1 MTLASHLGE
10 IGRLWLLIAVLAAA
24 CGKSLAFGRFC
35 RDLVASFPELG
46 KAGVPVAASIVTV
59 EWLLAAALLSGGV
72 VARYGLI
79 ATALL
84 FTALTLVVALALAQ
98 DRTVVCSCFGST
110 SHRMSGYDL
119 VRNGLLVGVA
129 VFGAFAPPSAGL
141 DVFSHIALA
150 GIALIAFQ
158 LSVGLQDIVA
168 VLRIKV

>member
-1 MTLASHLGE
+1 
-10 IGRLWLLIAVLAAA
+10 
-24 CGKSLAFGRFC
+24 
-35 RDLVASFPELG
+35 
-46 KAGVPVAASIVTV
+46 
-59 EWLLAAALLSGGV
+59 LLSGGV

-84 FTALTLVVALALAQ
+84 FASLTLVVALALAQ
-98 DRTVVCSCFGST
+98 DRTVVCSCFGAT

-129 VFGAFAPPSAGL
+129 VFGVLAPPSADL

>member
-1 MTLASHLGE
+1 MTVASHLGE
-10 IGRLWLLIAVLAAA
+10 ISRLWLLIAVLVAA
-24 CGKSLAFGRFC
+24 CGKSFAFGRFC
-35 RDLVASFPELG
+35 RDLAASFPELG
-46 KAGVPVAASIVTV
+46 KAGVPVAAAIVTV
-59 EWLLAAALLSGGV
+59 EWLLAAALLGGGV

-84 FTALTLVVALALAQ
+84 FAALTLVVALALAQ
-98 DRTVVCSCFGST
+98 DRTVVCSCFGAA

-129 VFGAFAPPSAGL
+129 VFGALAPPTAGL